1 MEQTNMQ
8 INTPVS
14 QNTTKFEHFTQ
25 IKDGLGDVIAVCDD
39 PKIADALVEALN
51 NPNKSE
57 DDAQE
62 ELFAQLFS

>member
-8 INTPVS
+8 IETPVS
-14 QNTTKFEHFTQ
+14 QNVTKFEHITQ
-25 IKDGLGDVIAVCDD
+25 IKDRLDDVIAVCYD

-57 DDAQE
+57 EDSQE